1 MIIAH
6 PPCTDLAVSGAEHF
20 AAKIA
25 DGRQQRSIDFFML
38 FANHPCQRIAI
49 ENPIGIM
56 STKWRKPDQIVH
68 PFHFGDPHEKAT
80 CLWLKKSATA
90 SVYQCG
96 RTGTQAAFPKRE
108 GHARMV
114 LPGIP
119 ASTQDRG
126 TRESQIE
133 NIPGIRGRYGR
144 PMGRADMTYSI
155 PLKWHYDLMES
166 GAVALGFPWSW
177 TVFYVVMPD
186 GQ

>member
-1 MIIAH
+1 
-6 PPCTDLAVSGAEHF
+6 
-20 AAKIA
+20 
-25 DGRQQRSIDFFML
+25 
-38 FANHPCQRIAI
+38 
-49 ENPIGIM
+49 
-56 STKWRKPDQIVH
+56 
-68 PFHFGDPHEKAT
+68 
-80 CLWLKKSATA
+80 
-90 SVYQCG
+90 
-96 RTGTQAAFPKRE
+96 
-108 GHARMV
+108 MV